1 MDWILIH
8 CTSCALAHTPAKILV
23 EKSGVRWLDNFPWPE
38 AGPDERRWD
47 ALSSRDSR
55 GSSSTFLQ
63 LETRPN
69 VQRVGLRGCPS
80 YG

>member
-1 MDWILIH
+1 MH
-8 CTSCALAHTPAKILV
+8 
-23 EKSGVRWLDNFPWPE
+23 WLDNSPWPE

-55 GSSSTFLQ
+55 GSSSKFLQ

-80 YG
+80 YD